1 MTINNMPNATE
12 KYIVARRVD
21 GDLWFWGSYAD
32 RDRANEVA
40 LEIGGEVIAAD

>member
-1 MTINNMPNATE
+1 MTINNMPNTTK

-21 GDLWFWGSYAD
+21 GELWFWGSWDD